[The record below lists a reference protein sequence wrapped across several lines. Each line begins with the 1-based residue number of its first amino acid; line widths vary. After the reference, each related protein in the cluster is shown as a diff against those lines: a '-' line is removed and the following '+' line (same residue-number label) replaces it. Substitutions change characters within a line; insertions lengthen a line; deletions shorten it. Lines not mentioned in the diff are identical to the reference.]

1 MATALFVCRQ
11 NAGRSQMS
19 AALFEREAAGR
30 HRALSAGTTP
40 ADRVH
45 PEVVEVMRELGVDL
59 ADRVPRRL
67 TRELAEQA
75 DVVVTMGCDDECPY
89 IPGKHYVD
97 WELEDPAGRPIGEVR
112 ATRDDIGRHV
122 RDLVAELDA
131 GGAPG
136 PVLSVQLYSV
146 RAQMAADLPGT
157 LARLAGTGVR
167 CVEPFDLTADPR
179 ALHEALT
186 AAGLRAPSAHASLSD
201 GADLDRVFDVAATVG
216 VETVIH
222 PFSPPERWSA
232 TDGVS
237 AIARDLGRAQ
247 AGAARH
253 GLRVGYHNHHWELA
267 TMPDGRTAL
276 EQFADEVGPDVV
288 LELDTYWAAVGG
300 QNVPALLGRLGDRVR
315 MLHLKDGPIDT
326 DIATQL
332 PVGSGAMPVPEI
344 LRAAT
349 AAELAVLEFDDYAGD
364 VFEGIATGHGCLTA
378 LAVR

>member
-19 AALFEREAAGR
+19 AALFERETAGR

-45 PEVVEVMRELGVDL
+45 PEVVEVMRELGIDL

-75 DVVVTMGCDDECPY
+75 DVVVTMGCGDECPY
-89 IPGKHYVD
+89 IPGKRYVD
-97 WELEDPAGRPIGEVR
+97 WELEDPAGRPLGEVR
-112 ATRDDIGRHV
+112 ATRDDIARRV
-122 RDLVAELDA
+122 RELAAELDA
-131 GGAPG
+131 DGAPA

-146 RAQMAADLPGT
+146 RTQMAADLPGT
-157 LARLAGTGVR
+157 LARLAGAGVR
-167 CVEPFDLTADPR
+167 CVEPFDLIADPR
-179 ALHEALT
+179 ALREALT
-186 AAGLRAPSAHASLSD
+186 AAGLRAPSAHASLGD
-201 GADLDRVFDVAATVG
+201 GADLDRVFDAAATVG
-216 VETVIH
+216 VQTVIH
-222 PFSPPERWSA
+222 PFSPPERWSP
-232 TDGVS
+232 TDG
-237 AIARDLGRAQ
+237 AGAMARDLGRAQ
-247 AGAARH
+247 AAAARH

-276 EQFADEVGPDVV
+276 EHFADEVGPDVV

-300 QNVPALLGRLGDRVR
+300 QDVPALLGRLGDRVR

-326 DIATQL
+326 DTATQL

-364 VFEGIATGHGCLTA
+364 VFEGIATGYGYVTA
-378 LAVR
+378 LADR